1 MHSTDHEQVQLV
13 SHHVRLQT
21 ASVIIVKGNACR
33 ELFEAWCED
42 PRNGIIIADFAVA
55 GTLAREVLDE
65 PKEIMSHSGHK
76 VPSRVQ
82 AARVATSVHTCML
95 AMFWDGLDWM
105 VKIDSLIHPH
115 SESRATNV
123 MWDKLQGFAYNHIAP
138 LQQLMLICWSP
149 AIYIPPKIAK
159 ASSIW

>member
-1 MHSTDHEQVQLV
+1 MHSTDHEQVQLG

-21 ASVIIVKGNACR
+21 VIIVIGDACR

-76 VPSRVQ
+76 VLSRVQ
-82 AARVATSVHTCML
+82 GTWV
-95 AMFWDGLDWM
+95 
-105 VKIDSLIHPH
+105 
-115 SESRATNV
+115 
-123 MWDKLQGFAYNHIAP
+123 
-138 LQQLMLICWSP
+138 
-149 AIYIPPKIAK
+149 PPI
-159 ASSIW
+159 